1 MSTTAVEATSDA
13 VGRTRCPEPS
23 RRKSRPPCSLTRAE
37 SRSAATQA
45 SIAKRAVLAERARI
59 ARELHDSVTQTLYA
73 ITLSAARARRLL
85 EQSEDPEVQRM
96 IEDVVQL
103 ATAGQCELRALLT
116 NIRSDQLTSK
126 GLRGGLAH
134 LAADVRARHGL
145 DIRLSLAD
153 EPHLAAPT
161 HDALVLISRE
171 ALHNVV
177 RHASA
182 DRVDIVL
189 NVDVDE
195 VVLSIADNGR
205 GFDPARFRPG
215 HFGLE
220 SMRERA
226 VAAAGTLEVV
236 SAEGIGT
243 HIRVRIPARR
253 KTA

>member
-1 MSTTAVEATSDA
+1 MT
-13 VGRTRCPEPS
+13 
-23 RRKSRPPCSLTRAE
+23 
-37 SRSAATQA
+37 
-45 SIAKRAVLAERARI
+45 KRAVLDERARI
-59 ARELHDSVTQTLYA
+59 GRELHDSVTQTLYA
-73 ITLSAARARRLL
+73 ITLAATRARRLL
-85 EQSEDPEVQRM
+85 AQSDDSEVQRR
-96 IEDVVQL
+96 IDEVVQL
-103 ATAGQCELRALLT
+103 ATAGQREVRALLT
-116 NIRSDQLTSK
+116 NIRSDQLTSE

-145 DIRLSLAD
+145 DIRLSVAD

-161 HDALVLISRE
+161 HDALLLISRE

-189 NVDVDE
+189 EADVDQ

-215 HFGLE
+215 HFGLD

-226 VAAAGTLEVV
+226 AAASGTLEVV
-236 SAEGIGT
+236 SAAGNGT

-253 KTA
+253 KPHDDPRSACR